1 MPIRLEARTVLLIL
15 LACIALLTAAGF
27 FVVFA
32 RFGLDHGRL
41 FGISARFDL
50 NGEGNVPAY
59 YSALQIAFAA
69 LLLATIARAK
79 RAAGDRYARHWVVL
93 CVIFIFLSFDEAAEL
108 HERLREPMLARFEL
122 TGIWVY
128 AWYIPYGILV
138 ALFATSYWRFFW
150 HLPARTRVE
159 FAGAAAIYVGA
170 ALGLEL
176 TQIHFIVSPAYGQS
190 GALYAALSYS
200 LEECL
205 EMLGMALFVYALVRY
220 AAQYVVA
227 VRLEF
232 SATGVRRE
240 RQT

>member
-1 MPIRLEARTVLLIL
+1 MMQVRLEARTVFLIL
-15 LACIALLTAAGF
+15 LACIALLTVAGF

-41 FGISARFDL
+41 LGISGRFDL

-69 LLLATIARAK
+69 LLLAVIARAK
-79 RAAGDRYARHWVVL
+79 RAGRDRYARHWVVL

-138 ALFATSYWRFFW
+138 ALFGVSYWRFFW
-150 HLPARTRVE
+150 HLTRPYSFGVCRRRGDLRWRRHRPR
-159 FAGAAAIYVGA
+159 AGADLLRRVTGA
-170 ALGLEL
+170 RAEW
-176 TQIHFIVSPAYGQS
+176 T
-190 GALYAALSYS
+190 
-200 LEECL
+200 
-205 EMLGMALFVYALVRY
+205 
-220 AAQYVVA
+220 A
-227 VRLEF
+227 VRGAELL
-232 SATGVRRE
+232 G
-240 RQT
+240 